1 MWFLQNTVS
10 QGSSGAHARDLRAE
24 VNRPLQTHLP
34 MAWDG
39 AASPSHTTDTRA
51 GGVVIWRDMQRV
63 ASWDSSTGLRWW
75 GEDQHFSSGRTRGG
89 SHPRAMGTPWLT
101 PHLQHRAPTAR
112 TQCCLCL
119 CGQMHYMV
127 HPDLWTDSPTIQ
139 SVPEQHLRKAK
150 SAGNTQTDPSIVPRM
165 PADFKNCQVT
175 SVSIKIKLKKYW
187 WCFTQ

>member
-24 VNRPLQTHLP
+24 VSRPLQTHLP

-75 GEDQHFSSGRTRGG
+75 GEDQHFSSGRTMGG
-89 SHPRAMGTPWLT
+89 QPPQSH
-101 PHLQHRAPTAR
+101 
-112 TQCCLCL
+112 
-119 CGQMHYMV
+119 
-127 HPDLWTDSPTIQ
+127 
-139 SVPEQHLRKAK
+139 
-150 SAGNTQTDPSIVPRM
+150 GNTLADTSPATPSSHSKNPVLPVALWSDALHGPPRPLDRQPHNTVSAWTAPQEGKKCRKYTDGPLNS
-165 PADFKNCQVT
+165 AKNASRLQ
-175 SVSIKIKLKKYW
+175 KLPGDIS
-187 WCFTQ
+187 